1 MKQRIV
7 EWVLAVCVLALI
19 LGLLTFGGV
28 LLSAAALLGFGILGL
43 CAVADVVIGACSWVS
58 SLFRRSEATT
68 ERERRD
74 DG

>member
-7 EWVLAVCVLALI
+7 EWFTAVCI
-19 LGLLTFGGV
+19 LVIILVLLTFGGV
-28 LLSAAALLGFGILGL
+28 LITSVALVGFGILGL
-43 CAVADVVIGACSWVS
+43 CAVADVVLGTVAWVS